1 MSAELALHLSAH
13 FFASIFAGYLIWK
26 IWQKPAASFLAAIAG
41 GVFVDLDHFID
52 YYFVFGFD
60 LRWDYFF
67 NGYQFLKSGKDY
79 IFFHGWEYVLILF
92 FLLFVFKN
100 KSAKSVVLG
109 LALGMFFHLSLD
121 SALNGLPVRSYSII
135 ERAKNNFEAEKLV
148 EPERKAEYLLK
159 RQIIKF

>member
-1 MSAELALHLSAH
+1 MGLFFHLLTHFLFALLAG
-13 FFASIFAGYLIWK
+13 FIVWK
-26 IWQKPAASFLAAIAG
+26 LWEKPVVSFLSAIAG
-41 GVFVDLDHFID
+41 GVFIDLDHFV
-52 YYFVFGFD
+52 YYYLTFGFD

-79 IFFHGWEYVLILF
+79 ILFHGWEYVLILF
-92 FLLFVFKN
+92 VLLFVFKN

-109 LALGMFFHLSLD
+109 LALGMFFHLSID
-121 SALNGLPVRSYSII
+121 SALNGLPVKSYSII